1 MKKYIVAGVI
11 TVVVAVVLIVCNLP
25 KILGVTVTALHI
37 NSDTIRL
44 ESNMTKRLSL
54 TVNPEKASDK
64 DYRLISENEFVAV
77 CEGDSVIAVNEGETF
92 VYAVS
97 DNGKVESNKVKVVVS
112 NNIFTTAAKII
123 MSAMDAQT
131 ANQILS
137 EEVSKK
143 ENIVA
148 DEKDKLRKTEV
159 TKKQASQ
166 ITETE
171 IAEVPET
178 FQLPAVTEE
187 NANEVVYITKSGD
200 KFHSQSCS
208 YARGATAVSRSQA
221 VADGKSPCKK
231 CKP

>member
-1 MKKYIVAGVI
+1 MKKYII
-11 TVVVAVVLIVCNLP
+11 TGICIIIIAIILIVCNLP
-25 KILGVTVTALHI
+25 KFSGMSVTALHI
-37 NSDTIRL
+37 TSDTIRL
-44 ESNMTKRLSL
+44 ESDMTKRLSVS
-54 TVNPEKASDK
+54 TSPEKADSK
-64 DYRLISENEFVAV
+64 AYKLVSENEFVAV
-77 CEGDSVIAVNEGETF
+77 CEGNSVVAVNEGETF

-178 FQLPAVTEE
+178 FQLPLVTEE